1 MLETGNRENR
11 IYAVMIED
19 VVDFL
24 SIYHHCRSVGMLAM
38 PAGVRVSALCLDVIW
53 RFVVDIFRDLKEIE
67 EHSVW
72 ERSANFE
79 DLLATHVV
87 HGVEDEELKELVVKI
102 ELLAKRISN
111 CSLELKKR
119 VSLFVCQLPP
129 LRGKMPIKEQS
140 ELNIRA
146 VKRGQCAYVIPALVK
161 VEFSNDLNLFLK

>member
-1 MLETGNRENR
+1 MLEAGNRENR
-11 IYAVMIED
+11 IYAVVIED

-24 SIYHHCRSVGMLAM
+24 GIYNYCCSAGVLAM

-53 RFVVDIFRDLKEIE
+53 RFIVDIFCDLKEIK
-67 EHSVW
+67 EHGVW

-79 DLLATHVV
+79 DLLATHVIR
-87 HGVEDEELKELVVKI
+87 GVEDEELKELVVKI

-111 CSLELKKR
+111 SSLELKER
-119 VSLFVCQLPP
+119 VSFFVCQLPP

-146 VKRGQCAYVIPALVK
+146 VKRGQCAYVIPA
-161 VEFSNDLNLFLK
+161 